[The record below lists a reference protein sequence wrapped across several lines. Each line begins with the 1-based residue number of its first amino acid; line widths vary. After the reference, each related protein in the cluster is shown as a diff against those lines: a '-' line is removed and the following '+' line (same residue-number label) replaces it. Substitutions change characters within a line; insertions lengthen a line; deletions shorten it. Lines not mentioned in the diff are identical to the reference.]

1 LSEVRTAADL
11 TQTSTFHEVKVEE
24 SMAVATRTEPT
35 TVSVTVGGSEITL
48 ETGKLAKQADG
59 AVVVRSGDTMV
70 LATAQGRMEARE
82 GADFFPL
89 TVDVEE
95 RMYAAGKIPGG
106 FFKREGRPT
115 ERAILTA
122 RMIDRPIR
130 PLWPKGFRNEVQVIC
145 TVLSADLVTP
155 HDILCIN
162 GASAALMISP
172 LPFIGPVGAVRI
184 GLVGG
189 ELVVNPT
196 LPELEEGAALDLIV
210 VGTKEGLTMVEA
222 GADQVPEDRL
232 LEALELAHAEIK
244 QLCEAQEELAR
255 QVGKAKWLDSS
266 VTEELEGQHGETVRE
281 RIDGEGLRAA
291 DAVVEELLTPLGMD
305 STEEDVVRQVQQ
317 KQSLAAILERIRLQA
332 VLGPVREQFES
343 DLRALTEA
351 EQDSKELKS
360 AKRHLLFDRI
370 VETVELPFPVGPAVG
385 DGEAATTKDS
395 LTKSYVKK
403 AAEAIYKELVRRK
416 IAVEKARPDGRGP
429 EEIRPIDCEVEV
441 SARTH
446 GSALFTRGQ
455 TQIMSLLTL
464 GTAKEGQRIDDLS
477 LETDRRF
484 MHHYNFP
491 PYSVGETGF
500 MRGPKRRDIGHGALA
515 QRALEAV
522 IPGAEDFPY
531 TIRIVSE
538 TLESNGSSSMGSVC
552 GSTLALMD
560 AGVPIEAPVSGIA
573 MGLVKEGDDYV
584 ILTDI
589 QGAEDHLGDMDFK
602 VAGTRAG
609 ITALQMDIKITGVT
623 SEIMRNALEQAKRAR
638 EIILDK
644 MLEAIPEPR
653 TELSE
658 NAPRISTVKIDQEK
672 IGMVIGKGGETIRA
686 LEADHDVQI
695 DIEEDGTIL
704 IYATE
709 GKNAEAA
716 IAAIEALTK
725 EPEVG
730 DTYTGKVVKT
740 TQFGAFVELKKGTDG
755 LLHVSNVGPG
765 RVGHIE
771 DVIERGDVLD
781 VLVQEVDK
789 ARGRIGLKLIAKH
802 ENGSLVQPEE
812 LIERAKNAPPREREE
827 ERPRGDRDRRG
838 GRGGRGGRDRG
849 RDRD

>member
-1 LSEVRTAADL
+1 
-11 TQTSTFHEVKVEE
+11 VEE
-24 SMAVATRTEPT
+24 HNMSIATERQSS
-35 TVSVTVGGSEITL
+35 VSVTVGGREITF
-48 ETGKLAKQADG
+48 ESGKLAKQADG

-70 LATAQGRMEARE
+70 LATAQGRMETRE

-145 TVLSADLVTP
+145 TILSADLVTA
-155 HDILCIN
+155 HDILSIN

-172 LPFIGPVGAVRI
+172 LPFLGPVGAVRI
-184 GLVGG
+184 GRIDG

-196 LPELEEGAALDLIV
+196 LAESEEESTLDLVV
-210 VGTKEGLTMVEA
+210 VGTKEALTMVEA
-222 GADQVPEDRL
+222 GAHEIPEDEL
-232 LEALELAHAEIK
+232 LQALALAHEEIRT
-244 QLCEAQEELAR
+244 LCEAQEDLRR
-255 QVGKAKWLDSS
+255 QLGKSKWLDL
-266 VTEELEGQHGETVRE
+266 ELTNELDSAHGQAVWE
-281 RIDGEGLRAA
+281 RIQAIGLREAGA
-291 DAVVEELLTPLGMD
+291 IVEELQSEHGPELRME
-305 STEEDVVRQVQQ
+305 STEEDIVRQLQVRSALHTILE
-317 KQSLAAILERIRLQA
+317 KQRLAAVEA
-332 VLGPVREQFES
+332 PVREQFES
-343 DLRALTEA
+343 ELRALTEA

-360 AKRHLLFDRI
+360 AKRNLLFDRI
-370 VETVELPFPVGPAVG
+370 VEGVELPFPVGPAPAE
-385 DGEAATTKDS
+385 GEAAAVKD
-395 LTKSYVKK
+395 TITRQFVKR
-403 AAEAIYKELVRRK
+403 AAEAIYKDLVRKK
-416 IAVEKARPDGRGP
+416 IAVEKRRPDGRGT
-429 EEIRPIDCEVEV
+429 EEIRAIECEVTV
-441 SARTH
+441 SPRTH

-455 TQIMSLLTL
+455 TQIMTLCTL

-477 LETDRRF
+477 LEAERRY

-515 QRALEAV
+515 QRALEPM
-522 IPGAEDFPY
+522 IPGPDEFPY
-531 TIRIVSE
+531 TIRLVSE

-552 GSTLALMD
+552 GSTLALQD
-560 AGVPIEAPVSGIA
+560 AGVPIKAPVGGIA

-602 VAGTRAG
+602 VAGTREG

-623 SEIMRNALEQAKRAR
+623 QEIMRSALEQAKRAR
-638 EIILDK
+638 EFILDK
-644 MLEAIPEPR
+644 MAETIPEAR
-653 TELSE
+653 TQLAEH
-658 NAPRISTVKIDQEK
+658 APRISTIKINPEY

-686 LEADHDVQI
+686 LEADHEVQI

-709 GKNAEAA
+709 GTKADAA
-716 IAAIEALTK
+716 ISAINALTK

-771 DVIERGDVLD
+771 DVIARGDVLD
-781 VLVQEVDK
+781 VIVQEVDK
-789 ARGRIGLKLIAKH
+789 ERGRIGLKLIAKH

-812 LIERAKNAPPREREE
+812 LIERAKNAPPREPRE
-827 ERPRGDRDRRG
+827 ERPRGDRDRR
-838 GRGGRGGRDRG
+838 RGGRDRDRG
-849 RDRD
+849 PRRDRE

>member
-1 LSEVRTAADL
+1 MAIATERQAD
-11 TQTSTFHEVKVEE
+11 
-24 SMAVATRTEPT
+24 
-35 TVSVTVGGSEITL
+35 VSVTIGGRDITF

-59 AVVVRSGDTMV
+59 AVIVRSGDTMV
-70 LATAQGRMEARE
+70 LATAQGRMEPRE

-130 PLWPKGFRNEVQVIC
+130 PLWPKGYKNETQVIC
-145 TVLSADLVTP
+145 TVLSADLITA

-172 LPFIGPVGAVRI
+172 LPFLGPVGAVRI
-184 GLVGG
+184 GLVDG

-196 LPELEEGAALDLIV
+196 LPEVEEQTELDLIV
-210 VGTKEGLTMVEA
+210 VGTLEGLTMVEA
-222 GADQVPEDRL
+222 GANEVPEDRL
-232 LEALELAHAEIK
+232 LEALDLAYEEIK
-244 QLCEAQEELAR
+244 RLCEAQLDLQR
-255 QVGKAKWLDSS
+255 QASKAKWLDDGI
-266 VTEELEGQHGETVRE
+266 TEEIEREHGQAIRD
-281 RIDGEGLRAA
+281 RIANEGLRAA
-291 DAVVEELLTPLGMD
+291 DAVIEEVLPELSMD
-305 STEEDVVRQVQQ
+305 STEDDVLRQTQR
-317 KQSLAAILERIRLQA
+317 KMSLATLLERIRLES
-332 VLGPVREQFES
+332 VLQPVREQFES
-343 DLRALTEA
+343 ELRVLTDA

-360 AKRHLLFDRI
+360 AKRQLLFDRI
-370 VETVELPFPVGPAVG
+370 IDTVELPFPVGPSVG
-385 DGEAATTKDS
+385 EGEQATAKDS
-395 LTKSYVKK
+395 ITKNYVKK

-416 IAVEKARPDGRGP
+416 IAVEKNRPDGRSP
-429 EEIRPIDCEVEV
+429 EEIRPVECEVGV
-441 SARTH
+441 SPRTH
-446 GSALFTRGQ
+446 GSGLFTRGQ
-455 TQIMSLLTL
+455 TQIMTLLTL

-477 LETDRRF
+477 LETDRRY

-491 PYSVGETGF
+491 PYSVGETGM

-515 QRALEAV
+515 QRALEAM
-522 IPGAEDFPY
+522 IPPVDQFPY
-531 TIRIVSE
+531 TIRLVSE

-560 AGVPIEAPVSGIA
+560 AGVPIKAPVSGIA

-602 VAGTRAG
+602 VAGTGNG

-623 SEIMRNALEQAKRAR
+623 REIMQNALEQAKQAR
-638 EIILDK
+638 VIILDK
-644 MLEAIPEPR
+644 MLQAIPEVR
-653 TELSE
+653 DELAAH
-658 NAPRISTVKIDQEK
+658 APRITSVKIDPEQ
-672 IGMVIGKGGETIRA
+672 IGLVIGKGGETIRA
-686 LEADHDVQI
+686 LETDHDVQI

-709 GKNAEAA
+709 GEKADAA
-716 IAAIEALTK
+716 ISAIKALTK

-730 DTYTGKVVKT
+730 DEYTGKVVKT

-771 DVIERGDVLD
+771 DVIQRGDILD

-789 ARGRIGLKLIAKH
+789 ARGRIGLKLIQKH
-802 ENGSLVQPEE
+802 ENGRTVSPEE
-812 LIERAKNAPPREREE
+812 LIERAKNAPPRERTE
-827 ERPRGDRDRRG
+827 ERPPRGDRERR
-838 GRGGRGGRDRG
+838 GRGGRGRDRSP
-849 RDRD
+849 RE